1 MEMSKEY
8 NLFFAVQTLN
18 RDDVQAE
25 IGNMSQ
31 RPEFSRLLD
40 GLMSLVS
47 FEYRFGT
54 KLPEFDPYLITEK
67 TIGNLRYLFRLD
79 RAQLG
84 DDAITLLNK
93 VEDEFFNG
101 YIKPLNM
108 PILPKKDSLYYGHN
122 PVLYKESDEADD
134 QNIYTFYRASDR
146 NDLGRDFL
154 TEYARSLVDK
164 VRPPYKDYSKEV
176 SVHDVHVFL
185 TQISLQ
191 RVRVKGVWFTGLMQS
206 KEAFSGPV
214 SKKDFCRW
222 VDERRRGVA
231 CAGFYAAAAIIQNAM
246 RVGFDQFEEEVVE
259 RYTDLL
265 YCGMGKCNLYQVS
278 GAVFTHGPFA
288 SAPLTPAEIRA
299 IPYLFDHWKELFEYV
314 DHNDGDHLE
323 SLIEKFRAA
332 GFDYEVEYLEKRK
345 A

>member
-25 IGNMSQ
+25 IS
-31 RPEFSRLLD
+31 RISTTPEFNRLLD
-40 GLMSLVS
+40 GLLSLVN
-47 FEYRFGT
+47 FEYQFGT

-67 TIGNLRYLFRLD
+67 TIGNIRYLFRLD
-79 RAQLG
+79 RAELH
-84 DDAITLLNK
+84 DDAINLLNK

-108 PILPKKDSLYYGHN
+108 PILPVKGSLYYGHN
-122 PVLYKESDEADD
+122 PVLYKESDEPDD
-134 QNIYTFYRASDR
+134 QNIYAFYRNNERDDASH
-146 NDLGRDFL
+146 DFL
-154 TEYARSLVDK
+154 TEYALSLVDK
-164 VRPPYKDYSKEV
+164 IRPPYKDYPKVV
-176 SVHDVHVFL
+176 SLHDTHHFL
-185 TQISLQ
+185 ARISLQ
-191 RVRVKGVWFTGLMQS
+191 RVRVKGIWFTGLMQS

-214 SKKDFCRW
+214 SQKDFCRW
-222 VDERRRGVA
+222 VDGRRRGVS

-246 RVGFDQFEEEVVE
+246 RIGFDNFEEDVVE

-265 YCGMGKCNLYQVS
+265 YGGLGKCNLYKVS